1 MKTLFLV
8 RHAKSSWDDPT
19 LADRSRPL
27 AARGE
32 RDVATMSQRLSQRH
46 VRPDLIVSSPAVR
59 ALSTAKVIA
68 KALDYKAKDI
78 VVDARL
84 YAATADV
91 LIAVIE
97 ALDVTVDCVVLVG
110 HNPEFS
116 ELAHHFSSEISGM
129 PTCAVAE
136 FEFKAK
142 TWKGIGRTRPVS
154 SAFDSPKNGST

>member
-8 RHAKSSWDDPT
+8 RHASRVGTIRPWPIG
-19 LADRSRPL
+19 AGRSRR
-27 AARGE
+27 AAN
-32 RDVATMSQRLSQRH
+32 ATWQPWVSVCRERH

>member
-1 MKTLFLV
+1 MKTLFLI
-8 RHAKSSWDDPT
+8 RHAKSSWDDPN
-19 LADRSRPL
+19 LPDRSRPL

-32 RDVATMSQRLSQRH
+32 RDAATMGKRLSQRH

-59 ALSTAKVIA
+59 ALSTARVIA
-68 KALDYKAKDI
+68 KALDYKPKAI

-84 YAATADV
+84 YATTDDV

-110 HNPEFS
+110 HNPEFT
-116 ELAHHFSSEISGM
+116 ELAHYFSSEITGM

-154 SAFDSPKNGST
+154 SNFDSPNNGST